1 MSCKQHSWFLSNAQL
16 ISHNAYRTSSKGVAE
31 EEDADDDSVVTA
43 EVTRPTTEA
52 TNTKMTSEAIE
63 WRLISTIME
72 DDFLSDRRSCCRF
85 LGGNFT
91 E

>member
-1 MSCKQHSWFLSNAQL
+1 MSCKQLSWFLSYAQL

-52 TNTKMTSEAIE
+52 RNTKMTSEAIE
-63 WRLISTIME
+63 WCLILTMLE
-72 DDFLSDRRSCCRF
+72 DFLSDPQSCCLF